1 MMAELSLTWSIL
13 IIIGAILTLLA
24 SGMLIALAM
33 ALIGIVLILI
43 SGGSLASLGVLGIL
57 QYNVVG
63 DNFGLVSMPLFIFM
77 GYLVLEVGLAERIY
91 DGSIGI
97 VGFIPGG
104 LLHANILS
112 CAIFAAMCGS
122 SVATAAALGAIAI
135 PLEINRHNYP
145 VRPVL
150 GSVAAGGTLGILIP
164 PSVTFIA
171 YGVFVGE
178 SIGQLFAA
186 GIVPGIILSCIFMLY
201 IFIAAVVDPSTAGP
215 RLSFSLKKALSG
227 LATMW
232 SALLLIG
239 LIIASIYLGFAT
251 PTEAAG
257 VGCVIAA
264 AIGFCYRRLTFKAVR
279 EAAMASLYTTSF
291 MILLIVTAQIVS
303 LGLSNLEIPQRI
315 TAAIV
320 EAGINKAV
328 LFSLIVL
335 MYLILGCF
343 LEPGSMLFLTLPIVY
358 PLMTGLGFSSVW
370 LGVIMVILV
379 ELANITPPVGF
390 NLFVIQGI
398 SEGRPMDDVVA
409 GVIPYFFCMLF
420 MIALLYVWPEL
431 ATWLPNYLFGRG

>member
-1 MMAELSLTWSIL
+1 MAELSLTWSIL
-13 IIIGAILTLLA
+13 IIIAAILILLA

-33 ALIGIVLILI
+33 GLIGIALILI
-43 SGGSLASLGVLGIL
+43 SGGSLASLGVLGLL

-63 DNFGLVSMPLFIFM
+63 DNFALVSLPLFIFM

-97 VGFIPGG
+97 VGAIPGG

-135 PLEINRHNYP
+135 PLEIDRHKYP
-145 VRPVL
+145 PRPVL

-186 GIVPGIILSCIFMLY
+186 GIIPGIILACIFMAY
-201 IFIAAVVDPSTAGP
+201 IFVAAVINPATAGP
-215 RLSFSLKKALSG
+215 RLRFSLKKALSG

-239 LIIASIYLGFAT
+239 LIIATIYLGFAT
-251 PTEAAG
+251 PTEAAA

-264 AIGFCYRRLTFKAVR
+264 AIGFGYRRLTFTAVR
-279 EAAMASLYTTSF
+279 KAAMASLYTTSF

-303 LGLSNLEIPQRI
+303 LGLSSLEIPQRI

-328 LFSLIVL
+328 LFSLIVV

-358 PLMTGLGFSSVW
+358 PLMTGLGFSSIW

-379 ELANITPPVGF
+379 EIANVTPPVGF

-398 SEGRPMDDVVA
+398 SGGRPMDDVVM
-409 GVIPYFFCMLF
+409 GIIPYFCCMLL
-420 MIALLYVWPEL
+420 MVALLYVFPEL
-431 ATWLPNYLFGRG
+431 ATWLPNYLFRQG